1 MVHSVDSTPVFCA
14 RDTWRQQGCAFFPLR
29 PFFVLFARSR
39 SQFWYWPQKGWV
51 LKGAKGGGQ
60 SMEWTIKFDSV
71 QLPTPAVTC
80 ISCHHKNCGTQIQIY
95 KYTKTQWTKPFKSKT
110 QHLLL
115 PPCLAME
122 VEAHITVPR
131 KSINFFL
138 STNTHQERCSA
149 HTGPT
154 PLNVYH
160 RAVHTHRA
168 HFLTMRSQFGLKS
181 QKPHMLRWKGGVLP
195 PMPSQKL
202 NSSFSLSSSQSWA
215 F

>member
-1 MVHSVDSTPVFCA
+1 MLHSVDSTPVFWA

-29 PFFVLFARSR
+29 PFSVLFARSR

-122 VEAHITVPR
+122 VEAHIAVPR
-131 KSINFFL
+131 KSINFFSFDKYTSRKVL
-138 STNTHQERCSA
+138 CSHWTH
-149 HTGPT
+149 
-154 PLNVYH
+154 
-160 RAVHTHRA
+160 
-168 HFLTMRSQFGLKS
+168 
-181 QKPHMLRWKGGVLP
+181 
-195 PMPSQKL
+195 PSQCISP
-202 NSSFSLSSSQSWA
+202 SSFD
-215 F
+215 